1 VRTSARPQLS
11 VSLSTRSRQ
20 YVRTPALAQASTC
33 LAAYRIDYHALM
45 RVLTYASIVAHVAG
59 ARELD
64 QGSAVVASDGPRVER
79 GSWWGG
85 SGRTHVRKEVVM
97 RVIAFASRKG
107 GVGKT
112 TLVGHLA
119 VEAGTQGAGPVAL
132 VDTDPQGSLAAWW
145 NERKA
150 EAPLFV
156 RVELSALERQLLE
169 LHNHGIKLV
178 MIDTPPSVDH
188 IEKVIEVADLVLIP
202 VRPSPHDLRAIAATV
217 DLVESTDRR
226 MAFIVNGASV
236 NSRISTEAV
245 MALAEHGR
253 VAPVIVHQR
262 VNFAASMT
270 DGRTAGEVEANSK
283 AAEEIK
289 QLWNYVDKLV
299 SGTTRRKNTNGKDD
313 TVRRRVDRS

>member
-1 VRTSARPQLS
+1 
-11 VSLSTRSRQ
+11 
-20 YVRTPALAQASTC
+20 
-33 LAAYRIDYHALM
+33 
-45 RVLTYASIVAHVAG
+45 
-59 ARELD
+59 
-64 QGSAVVASDGPRVER
+64 
-79 GSWWGG
+79 
-85 SGRTHVRKEVVM
+85 M

-132 VDTDPQGSLAAWW
+132 IDTDPQGSLAAWW

-150 EAPLFV
+150 ETPLFV

-299 SGTTRRKNTNGKDD
+299 SGTTRRKNTNGAKDD
-313 TVRRRVDRS
+313 TVRGRVDRS